1 MLANVYTRASAVER
15 GHVCASLAALGFD
28 IEIMTRV
35 KMRSTPKG
43 YSRWMLSQRA
53 ICSFPLWL
61 ETLLKAAVPHKA
73 RIGPSLVPPLSCE
86 GWGFLQ

>member
-1 MLANVYTRASAVER
+1 
-15 GHVCASLAALGFD
+15 
-28 IEIMTRV
+28 
-35 KMRSTPKG
+35 MRSTPKG

-73 RIGPSLVPPLSCE
+73 RIGPSLVPPLSRE
-86 GWGFLQ
+86 GWGFLKWICLDYLKQKTEMIQNHFFQSMTCEWGRW